1 MNIKGSKHLD
11 LQYRNFIE
19 QGLNNNSSKS
29 AIAAVIGMDK
39 SSICKEIKKH
49 AYEVKYSRQGVS
61 AYRTYH
67 CQNIASSGFFTA
79 LTNGKVSAIIS
90 FCRTLVFIAISL
102 VILPHFLGITG
113 AWIAVPVAEFL
124 TLILSTLMHKK
135 YFLTPGER
143 NYFQQDSIL

>member
-49 AYEVKYSRQGVS
+49 AYEVKFSRQGVS
-61 AYRTYH
+61 AYGTYDAKISLPAALIH
-67 CQNIASSGFFTA
+67 SAATRVLIVFLSLARSATKPEEYAMVVIRKALASSQSDFIQPKEPKRNINIGFP
-79 LTNGKVSAIIS
+79 I
-90 FCRTLVFIAISL
+90 LVR
-102 VILPHFLGITG
+102 V
-113 AWIAVPVAEFL
+113 
-124 TLILSTLMHKK
+124 
-135 YFLTPGER
+135 
-143 NYFQQDSIL
+143 SILLTQN

>member
-49 AYEVKYSRQGVS
+49 AYEVKFSRQGVS
-61 AYRTYH
+61 AYGTYD
-67 CQNIASSGFFTA
+67 CQNI
-79 LTNGKVSAIIS
+79 
-90 FCRTLVFIAISL
+90 
-102 VILPHFLGITG
+102 ILPQR
-113 AWIAVPVAEFL
+113 V
-124 TLILSTLMHKK
+124 S
-135 YFLTPGER
+135 
-143 NYFQQDSIL
+143 

>member
-49 AYEVKYSRQGVS
+49 AYEVKSPVKVFLPMVPMIAKISLPAALIHS
-61 AYRTYH
+61 AATRVLIVFLSLARSATKPEGYAMVVIRKAL
-67 CQNIASSGFFTA
+67 ASSQSDFIQPKEPKRNINIGFP
-79 LTNGKVSAIIS
+79 I
-90 FCRTLVFIAISL
+90 LVR
-102 VILPHFLGITG
+102 V
-113 AWIAVPVAEFL
+113 
-124 TLILSTLMHKK
+124 
-135 YFLTPGER
+135 
-143 NYFQQDSIL
+143 SILLTQN